1 MTDYSGLV
9 NQLRDKGDYEP
20 LGHLGWEAADALE
33 AQAKEIAALKDSRQK
48 DIDCIKRASIRLSE
62 LERALKM
69 AADDLEAAAKF
80 TNFRVYHV
88 AAEQAR
94 SALKEETR

>member
-1 MTDYSGLV
+1 MTDYSALV
-9 NQLRDKGDYEP
+9 KRLRI
-20 LGHLGWEAADALE
+20 WEQFDQDLKDAADALE
-33 AQAKEIAALKDSRQK
+33 AQAKEIAALKASSQR

>member
-1 MTDYSGLV
+1 V
-9 NQLRDKGDYEP
+9 KRLRI
-20 LGHLGWEAADALE
+20 WEQFDQDLKDAADALE
-33 AQAKEIAALKDSRQK
+33 AQAKEIAALKASSQR

>member
-1 MTDYSGLV
+1 VVTDYSALV
-9 NQLRDKGDYEP
+9 KRLRI
-20 LGHLGWEAADALE
+20 WEQFDQDLKDAADALE
-33 AQAKEIAALKDSRQK
+33 AQAKEIAALKASSQR